1 MAKLI
6 SEEVKF
12 DGVRFNVVQKVYQDE
27 NGKTYVRDCVNPGDA
42 AVILPID
49 ENNNV
54 VFVKQIR
61 EAVGF
66 LSLELPAGMVDPGE
80 EPIDTARRELEEETG
95 IRAKTVEHLISVYP
109 SSGYTSER
117 VHIFY
122 AKDFQKGNQKLDDTE
137 HIEEIERIPLD
148 RCLDLSYTCAFIKCS
163 GVDACQTFRYR
174 NTSDVRAIF
183 KEVITYNRNTF
194 AYDYFFYIC

>member
-1 MAKLI
+1 MEDYVLAKLI

-27 NGKTYVRDCVNPGDA
+27 NGKTFVRDCVNPGEA

-109 SSGYTSER
+109 SSGYTSEKIQ
-117 VHIFY
+117 IFY
-122 AKDFQKGNQKLDDTE
+122 AKDFEKGNQKLDDTE

-148 RCLDLSYTCAFIKCS
+148 RCLELINENYFKHASQNI
-163 GVDACQTFRYR
+163 
-174 NTSDVRAIF
+174 AILNYYF
-183 KEVITYNRNTF
+183 KYMRKENGGNNE
-194 AYDYFFYIC
+194 